1 MNKLFATVSLLS
13 FFLLQACHSPSEPA
27 AESTPR
33 LVMEES
39 VTAGNHAEADSAA
52 TLITAELLREH
63 VVALS
68 DDRMAGRAPASPGD
82 QMARIYLVERL
93 AELGYAPGA
102 VDGGWQQAFDLVGVD
117 STIPDHWRFR
127 SADGELELARHEQ
140 FVATSEVQSDR
151 AEIRDAEVVFVG
163 YGIQAPEYQWDDFK
177 GMDLRGK
184 VLLMLN
190 NDPDWDAA
198 LFAGDTRL
206 YYGRWTYKYESAARQ
221 GAAGAI
227 IIHTRDSAGYP
238 YQVIQTSNE
247 GERFQIPADSGS
259 SLEIAA
265 WLEEAAAGELV
276 KFSGFDLDALV
287 AAARSRDFTPQPLGI
302 RTSLALIN
310 TVRRVQ
316 TANVLGVLTG
326 SDPALAREAVIY
338 SAHHDHL
345 GVGEA
350 DAGGDTIYNGALDN
364 GAGMAQVLAI
374 ARAFSE
380 LPEQPRRSILIA
392 FVGAEEQ
399 GLLGSAYYAQYPSF
413 APGRIAANINY
424 DSGNIWGR
432 TSDLSMLGYGKST
445 LDQVVIEVAAAQGRT
460 VKPDQLPD
468 RGYFYRSDQFNF
480 ARIGV
485 PAMYLKTGSEF
496 IGRPPGWGVEQILFH
511 EEHYYHQP
519 GDEIRDDWDFA
530 GMVEDARL
538 GFEVGLRVANAGEMP
553 VWYPGDEFEAARR
566 QELEEVSKAEED
578 PSGKYASW
586 REEVRAAESAFAAMA
601 RAQGVK
607 EAFLAFAAED
617 AVLNRNNRLI
627 QGRQAIKEHFENQ
640 TLKDVVLEWSPEFI
654 DVAAEGDIAYTYG
667 NYQFSA
673 RDADGKLL
681 EDKGI
686 FHTVW
691 KRQADGSWKF
701 VWD

>member
-1 MNKLFATVSLLS
+1 MAACIRTRRKSLMTRFRLALVSLAGLM
-13 FFLLQACHSPSEPA
+13 LAAIAL
-27 AESTPR
+27 AESSLPPAVELAEKVITPER
-33 LVMEES
+33 LRAH
-39 VTAGNHAEADSAA
+39 TAFLADDLLEGRGPATGGGELAA
-52 TLITAELLREH
+52 KYIAAQFAGLGLKPISQDGSYFQDVPLLGRKIEPPADLR
-63 VVALS
+63 V
-68 DDRMAGRAPASPGD
+68 AGRAQELTFKFVDDFVPGSD
-82 QMARIYLVERL
+82 SEEEQVRVA
-93 AELGYAPGA
+93 G
-102 VDGGWQQAFDLVGVD
+102 DL
-117 STIPDHWRFR
+117 
-127 SADGELELARHEQ
+127 
-140 FVATSEVQSDR
+140 
-151 AEIRDAEVVFVG
+151 VFVG
-163 YGIQAPEYQWDDFK
+163 YGIVAPEFQWDDFK
-177 GMDLRGK
+177 GADLKGK
-184 VLLMLN
+184 ILLMLV
-190 NDPDWDAA
+190 NDPPATRDEPA
-198 LFAGDTRL
+198 LFGGKALT

-265 WLEEAAAGELV
+265 WLEEAAADELV

-316 TANVLGVLTG
+316 TANVLGGLTG

-338 SAHHDHL
+338 TAHHDHL

-496 IGRPPGWGVEQILFH
+496 IGHPPGWGVEQILFH

-566 QELEEVSKAEED
+566 QELEEVS
-578 PSGKYASW
+578 
-586 REEVRAAESAFAAMA
+586 
-601 RAQGVK
+601 
-607 EAFLAFAAED
+607 
-617 AVLNRNNRLI
+617 
-627 QGRQAIKEHFENQ
+627 
-640 TLKDVVLEWSPEFI
+640 
-654 DVAAEGDIAYTYG
+654 
-667 NYQFSA
+667 
-673 RDADGKLL
+673 
-681 EDKGI
+681 
-686 FHTVW
+686 
-691 KRQADGSWKF
+691 
-701 VWD
+701 